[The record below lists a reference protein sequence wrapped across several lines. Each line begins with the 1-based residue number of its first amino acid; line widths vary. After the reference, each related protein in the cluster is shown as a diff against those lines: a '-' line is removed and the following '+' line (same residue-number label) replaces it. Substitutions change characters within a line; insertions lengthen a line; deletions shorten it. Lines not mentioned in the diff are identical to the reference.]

1 MDVEGDNLRDASF
14 SYLREESLLQK
25 SRNNKK
31 SSDQEG
37 EISVFG
43 AERYFNMLLEDD
55 KNGNPNIVDRRSSS
69 IKKENQQLDHH
80 HHHHHHHNLGSER
93 PRLAPA
99 TPSASSE
106 MSWTSRST
114 AFLLRNSSPHHN
126 KSNNN
131 NKNKNEKKKVK
142 SYYSRNIFATL
153 GCTGSCSD
161 DKAVCVDDPQK
172 LREPKSDHALDH
184 DHHNHRH
191 DLTYERSSKRSEEQF
206 AFPILSST
214 TTTTT
219 TTTTAYKDYNKRV
232 DPDGGEDPG
241 RVSLEVFGSK
251 TTASRGGDHH
261 DDVAT
266 NLERKLSVLTWDAIP
281 VKPGHNIINKQLS
294 SMYTSTDD
302 NNNLDSDASSD
313 LFEIENITAA
323 AAASRSPEP
332 PSVLLV
338 KASTQLL
345 ASNDNNV
352 ARRHMTPN
360 VSSQYYSSYEP
371 SEASIEWSVV
381 TASAAADQMS
391 SAVSEYYDEKKF
403 MRIEIPYY

>member
-14 SYLREESLLQK
+14 SYLREESSLQK

-43 AERYFNMLLEDD
+43 AERYFNMLLENDN
-55 KNGNPNIVDRRSSS
+55 NGKPNIVDRRSSS
-69 IKKENQQLDHH
+69 IIKKENQQLDHH
-80 HHHHHHHNLGSER
+80 HHHHHSLGSER

-114 AFLLRNSSPHHN
+114 AFLLRNSSRHHN

-131 NKNKNEKKKVK
+131 NKNKNEKKKVN
-142 SYYSRNIFATL
+142 SYYVRNIFATL

-161 DKAVCVDDPQK
+161 DKAVFVDDPQK

-184 DHHNHRH
+184 
-191 DLTYERSSKRSEEQF
+191 
-206 AFPILSST
+206 
-214 TTTTT
+214 
-219 TTTTAYKDYNKRV
+219 AYKDYNKRV
-232 DPDGGEDPG
+232 DPGEGEDPG
-241 RVSLEVFGSK
+241 RFSLEVFGSK

-266 NLERKLSVLTWDAIP
+266 NLERKL
-281 VKPGHNIINKQLS
+281 
-294 SMYTSTDD
+294 TDD

-323 AAASRSPEP
+323 ASRSPEP

-338 KASTQLL
+338 KASRQLL
-345 ASNDNNV
+345 ASNDNDV
-352 ARRHMTPN
+352 ARRHTTPN
-360 VSSQYYSSYEP
+360 VSGQYYGSYEP

-391 SAVSEYYDEKKF
+391 SAVSEYYDEKKVSAAAAVNSRATGGGHGGGSGVSYNKVARSSSSSF
-403 MRIEIPYY
+403 KAGRVMDSKEVRNRGGHRQSNGILGCKSHKAVRVAETAHRNVS

>member
-1 MDVEGDNLRDASF
+1 
-14 SYLREESLLQK
+14 
-25 SRNNKK
+25 
-31 SSDQEG
+31 
-37 EISVFG
+37 
-43 AERYFNMLLEDD
+43 MLLLNAPEHKDTSICCY

-69 IKKENQQLDHH
+69 IKRENQQLDRHDHH
-80 HHHHHHHNLGSER
+80 LHDLGSER

-99 TPSASSE
+99 TPSASLE
-106 MSWTSRST
+106 MSWTSRSM
-114 AFLLRNSSPHHN
+114 AFLLRNSSPHQN

-142 SYYSRNIFATL
+142 SYYGRNIFATL

-184 DHHNHRH
+184 
-191 DLTYERSSKRSEEQF
+191 
-206 AFPILSST
+206 
-214 TTTTT
+214 
-219 TTTTAYKDYNKRV
+219 AYKDYNKRV
-232 DPDGGEDPG
+232 DPEGGEDPG

-266 NLERKLSVLTWDAIP
+266 NLERIL
-281 VKPGHNIINKQLS
+281 
-294 SMYTSTDD
+294 TDD
-302 NNNLDSDASSD
+302 NNNLNSNASSD
-313 LFEIENITAA
+313 LFEIENITA

-338 KASTQLL
+338 KASRQLL

-352 ARRHMTPN
+352 ARRHTTPN

-391 SAVSEYYDEKKF
+391 SAVSEYYDEKKVSAAAAANSRATGGGHGGGSGVSYNKVARSSNSSF
-403 MRIEIPYY
+403 IAGRVMDSMEVRNRGGHRQSNAILGCQSHRAVRVAETAHRNVS